1 MIGGDAPLTLRTIDQ
16 KAPIYLE
23 REITDPERITDLHE
37 ETPMIILITLIMTTT
52 NLLKTTADGEIT
64 ISQKAISL
72 GEHLSQ
78 RSLLSKGQ
86 Y

>member
-1 MIGGDAPLTLRTIDQ
+1 MIGGDTPLTLRTIDQ

-23 REITDPERITDLHE
+23 RKMIDPECITDLHE
-37 ETPMIILITLIMTTT
+37 EIPMIILIPLIMTIT
-52 NLLKTTADGEIT
+52 NLPKTTADGEIT
-64 ISQKAISL
+64 ISKKAISL
-72 GEHLSQ
+72 GEHLSR